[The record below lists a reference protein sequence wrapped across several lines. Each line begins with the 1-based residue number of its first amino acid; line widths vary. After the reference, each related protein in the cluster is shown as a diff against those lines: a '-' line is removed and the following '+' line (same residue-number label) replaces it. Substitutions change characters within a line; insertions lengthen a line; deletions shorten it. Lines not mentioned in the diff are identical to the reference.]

1 MSSALLL
8 NMPVQPNGY
17 RGQDLQLDPR
27 IPASTTLSDHTSS
40 NEESSISEVMSS
52 NTAESDSGILDSL
65 DIRKINSNFHTP
77 ETSPC
82 VTVHLASSEN
92 FPSLTAQ
99 DHTIAPDVKIQRQSA
114 PPPSFAGLQ
123 DAFLRFI
130 EPNPVAP
137 PSYDLLPPGG
147 CPRYPV
153 MDSSCFD
160 EKLPHYTP
168 AAYKLGVVCR
178 KLEWLSPYE
187 PSPVRSWK
195 TYVVELNSTQLNFY
209 HIPSSIESC
218 LLNFATN
225 YSSDEGSQVT
235 NTGHYKYKSVVT
247 KSQDIQFQLLCG
259 ALNFFQN
266 EDKHFED
273 DDEGYS
279 SSASMT
285 SVRSTKCSKNKR
297 LVRSYSLQHARI
309 GLASDYTKKSNCLRL
324 RLESEQFLLNFV
336 TSQDLIDWHLGLS
349 MGRDVAMDLTER
361 DVPRYRTVPRR
372 RRARVVGST
381 AFYQESI
388 ARRNRTSSDSQFEVS
403 NGLRGKLHSFKRRL
417 SALSLNHLKINS
429 QGQKSAQILQMLQV
443 LEFRQA
449 VKASMVNMNA
459 PVGSLS
465 SLSIQRESN
474 RHHKETRSHSAVSFS
489 LEDYDYE
496 VGLDSQI
503 SPVISHLSGINEP
516 NDDDAEDDIQN
527 MSDLHRSDDEDDDP
541 SDLDFSNDGS
551 IGNRSR
557 RSTIPSCAFKCP
569 SDHKWDPSRKPES
582 ARRFTRNC
590 LKCIKPL
597 AFDELWVNKLL
608 MKPTVVAPL
617 SQVYLRCRYFSEEP
631 SSQDFSFTTL
641 ASMSIRSATDLASIS
656 NQGDRRKSTAHK
668 DSLFSFSDTSLVRTT
683 NHHLKEYYVGSHSL
697 IPKDI

>member
-1 MSSALLL
+1 MSSAVLL
-8 NMPVQPNGY
+8 NMSVQSNGY

-27 IPASTTLSDHTSS
+27 IPTPTTSSDHTSS

-52 NTAESDSGILDSL
+52 NTAETDSGSLDSL
-65 DIRKINSNFHTP
+65 DLRKVTSNFQTP

-82 VTVHLASSEN
+82 VTARLESSGAIPSSTVQNHFTAS
-92 FPSLTAQ
+92 
-99 DHTIAPDVKIQRQSA
+99 DVKIRTQVI
-114 PPPSFAGLQ
+114 PPPTLAGPQ

-130 EPNPVAP
+130 EPIPVAP
-137 PSYDLLPPGG
+137 PSYNLLPPGG

-153 MDSSCFD
+153 MDLINVN
-160 EKLPHYTP
+160 EKLPQYSP

-218 LLNFATN
+218 LLNFATS
-225 YSSDEGSQVT
+225 YSSDEGSHIT
-235 NTGHYKYKSVVT
+235 NTVHHKFKSIVT
-247 KSQDIQFQLLCG
+247 KNQDIQFQLLCG
-259 ALNFFQN
+259 ALKFFQN
-266 EDKHFED
+266 DDKHFED

-285 SVRSTKCSKNKR
+285 SARSTKCSKNKR

-336 TSQDLIDWHLGLS
+336 NSQDLIDWHLGLS
-349 MGRDVAMDLTER
+349 MGRDVAMDITER

-381 AFYQESI
+381 AFYHESI

-403 NGLRGKLHSFKRRL
+403 NGLRGKLHNFKRRL
-417 SALSLNHLKINS
+417 SALSLGHLKINS
-429 QGQKSAQILQMLQV
+429 QGQKSVQHLQMLQV

-449 VKASMVNMNA
+449 VKASMVDTNA

-474 RHHKETRSHSAVSFS
+474 RHNKDTGPHSAVSFS
-489 LEDYDYE
+489 FEDYDYE
-496 VGLDSQI
+496 VDLATQI
-503 SPVISHLSGINEP
+503 SPVISHLSGANEP

-527 MSDLHRSDDEDDDP
+527 MSDLHRSEDEDDEQ
-541 SDLDFSNDGS
+541 SDVDSSNDCFDR
-551 IGNRSR
+551 NRSR
-557 RSTIPSCAFKCP
+557 RNTIPSCAYKSP
-569 SDHKWDPSRKPES
+569 SDYKWNPPKKPES

-597 AFDELWVNKLL
+597 VFDELWVNKLL
-608 MKPTVVAPL
+608 MKPAVVAPL
-617 SQVYLRCRYFSEEP
+617 SQVYFRSRYFSEELL
-631 SSQDFSFTTL
+631 SQDSSFTSL
-641 ASMSIRSATDLASIS
+641 ASISIGSATDLGSLS
-656 NQGDRRKSTAHK
+656 NQSVRRKSTAHK
-668 DSLFSFSDTSLVRTT
+668 ESIFSFSDTSLVRTT

-697 IPKDI
+697 IPKDF